1 MPNPSKS
8 PRLRVASAKS
18 NARRLAAINESI
30 APSPHELAHDADG
43 GDQRVDRRARG
54 SLSGARQQAAAGIG
68 DLFICGD
75 VAAGP
80 TALAG

>member
-8 PRLRVASAKS
+8 PRVRVASAKS

-43 GDQRVDRRARG
+43 G
-54 SLSGARQQAAAGIG
+54 SLSDARQQAAAGIG